1 MSELI
6 SGKEALIALGNNQ
19 EVEFIDGRQV
29 WENLKDNKNMDLSMF
44 LDTPDWCKFRLRPR
58 TITLNGIEVPAPFK
72 PKLGERYYVLQ
83 PCNESGWMGGD
94 CADME
99 FDKTWSQFGAWHTKD
114 EIKQVV
120 SALRSIFK

>member
-6 SGKEALIALGNNQ
+6 SGREALIASANGE
-19 EVEFIDGRQV
+19 EVECINQV
-29 WENLKDNKNMDLSMF
+29 TGM
-44 LDTPDWCKFRLRPR
+44 DWCDASGLLVKSFFDPTHMWEFRLKPR
-58 TITLNGIEVPAPFK
+58 TISINGIEVPAPFE

-99 FDKTWSQFGAWHTKD
+99 FDKTWSQFGAWRTKE
-114 EIKQVV
+114 EIQKVV
-120 SALRSIFK
+120 EALRFIFK